1 VSAAQWA
8 DRPLSLRLYGA
19 VTGLAEPL
27 ATGGLKSRARR
38 GKEDP
43 RRIAERLGHAS
54 AARPDGRLA
63 WVHGASVGE
72 SLSLLPLIEALR
84 ERRPDA
90 TVLVTSGT
98 RTSADLLAK
107 RLPKG
112 VIHQYLPVDAPGA
125 VARFMD
131 HWRPDLGVLVESE
144 LWPNL
149 LHAAARQGVR
159 MALLS
164 AKLSEKSFANWKR
177 TPKAAL
183 MLLSGF
189 ELILAQDARSANR
202 LESLGA
208 SISGT
213 ADLKFG
219 AEALP
224 ADAEA
229 LDALSREIGARP
241 VLLAASTHNG
251 EDPAILRRFSAIAG
265 LGPDA
270 PLLVIVPRHP
280 DRGPGI
286 AASAEN
292 QGLATGRQGAGQRPT
307 AGTQVFV
314 ADVMGE
320 LGLWFRLARIALI
333 GGSLVDGVGGH
344 NPLEAARLGCAIATG
359 PYVANWASAYR
370 TLDSVDGVLGVNT
383 GEAMDEAFRRAI
395 AGDGALADMSA
406 RAQALVARRDA
417 EARGVIARVL
427 ALLP

>member
-1 VSAAQWA
+1 MSAA
-8 DRPLSLRLYGA
+8 DGVEKPLSLRLYGV

-43 RRIAERLGHAS
+43 RRLAERLGHAS
-54 AARPDGRLA
+54 AARPAGRLA

-84 ERRPDA
+84 ARRPDA
-90 TVLVTSGT
+90 AVLVTSGT

-125 VARFMD
+125 VARFMR
-131 HWRPDLGVLVESE
+131 HWRPNLGVFVESE

-149 LHAAARQGVR
+149 LLAAQGRGVR

-164 AKLSEKSFANWKR
+164 AKLSDKSYANWKR

-183 MLLSGF
+183 ALLSGF

-202 LESLGA
+202 FESLGA
-208 SISGT
+208 SVSGT

-219 AEALP
+219 ADPLP
-224 ADAEA
+224 ADAGALEA
-229 LDALSREIGARP
+229 LKAEIGQRP
-241 VLLAASTHNG
+241 ILLAASTHPG
-251 EDPAILRRFSAIAG
+251 EDPAILRRFAAVAG
-265 LGPDA
+265 LGPGS
-270 PLLVIVPRHP
+270 PLLAIVPRHP
-280 DRGPGI
+280 ERGAAV

-292 QGLATGRQGAGQRPT
+292 QGFATGRQGAGHRPN
-307 AGTQVFV
+307 AETQVFV
-314 ADVMGE
+314 ADAMGE
-320 LGLWFRLARIALI
+320 LGLWFRLARFALI

-370 TLDSVDGVLGVNT
+370 TLETVEGVLGVNT

-395 AGDGALADMSA
+395 AGDGALGEMAA
-406 RAQALVARRDA
+406 RAKALVARRDA